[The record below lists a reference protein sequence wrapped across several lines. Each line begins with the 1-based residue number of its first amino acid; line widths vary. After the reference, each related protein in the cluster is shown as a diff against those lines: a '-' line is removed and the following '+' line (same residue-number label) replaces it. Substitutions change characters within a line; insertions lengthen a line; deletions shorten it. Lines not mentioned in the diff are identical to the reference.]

1 MLPFLLI
8 TRVRLSDMNTQDSAD
23 LNEACNLSTSDAV
36 LALFQNEPALRLTFG
51 QIASRLDG
59 KHPDL
64 SGAVESLVESG
75 LLYRAAGKRYALPEE
90 LGIFSGIIRIRPSGN
105 GFLKAGEE
113 RIEIDSR
120 NISGALNGDTVMVR
134 RFESRTHGNMC
145 SGKVESVLERSRK
158 GLSGVVRKAGRGWII
173 DPVDPSLPRRIPLKS
188 ESGSDISEGRIAFAL
203 LDYSGRKLRAFA
215 AADIGS
221 SDSPSALVDS
231 VVLDHALPDEFSD
244 NVLDKAAGL
253 ASEPWSIDGRI
264 DFRDLYTI
272 TIDPVDARDFDDAIS
287 IRTVDG
293 LRELHVHIADV
304 ALYVTGNSA
313 LDTEARLRGTSVYL
327 PDRVIPMLPESLS
340 NGVCSLR
347 PLEDRPTR
355 TVIMKFDEAGERVDF
370 SIVPSVIRSD
380 RRMTYEEAYEYM
392 NGTGSDPELK
402 DLFGILGG
410 LSDDLDRVRD
420 ARGTLD
426 LGSSEYRVE
435 FASDGWPS
443 GFRHIVSDSAHRL
456 IENFMIE
463 ANRAV
468 ADHCMW
474 SNLSVLF
481 RVHDE
486 PVEKSEERLAE
497 QLYSLGVKLPGG
509 RIHNTAVL
517 RRILDGLQD
526 SPLRDLA
533 VEYILRSLQKAVYSP
548 SNTGHFGLALR
559 SYMHFTSP
567 IRRYP
572 DLLVHQVLSMQER
585 GIIPAVD
592 GDIAEL
598 ASGASN
604 SELNAERA
612 EREADELMGL
622 LYLSRR
628 TGNVYDGVVTG
639 VKRFG
644 IFVRLAGVPAE
655 GLAPASEIRRA
666 GIPFNDLSGPFREGS
681 SVKVE
686 VVSVEPLERK
696 LTLRPVKSGEK

>member
-1 MLPFLLI
+1 
-8 TRVRLSDMNTQDSAD
+8 MNTQDSAD
-23 LNEACNLSTSDAV
+23 LNEACNSSTSDEV

-51 QIASRLDG
+51 QIASRLEG

-64 SGAVESLVESG
+64 SGAVESLVKSG
-75 LLYRAAGKRYALPEE
+75 LLHHANGKKYALPEE
-90 LGIFSGIIRIRPSGN
+90 LGLFRGTIRIYPSGN
-105 GFLKAGEE
+105 GLLKVGNE
-113 RIEIDSR
+113 RIGIDSR
-120 NISGALNGDTVMVR
+120 NISGALNSDTVMVR
-134 RFESRTHGNMC
+134 RFKPGTHGNVS

-173 DPVDPSLPRRIPLKS
+173 DPVDPSLPRRIPLKTG
-188 ESGSDISEGRIAFAL
+188 SGTDISEGRIVFAL

-221 SDSPSALVDS
+221 SNSPSALIDS
-231 VVLDHALPDEFSD
+231 VVLDHALPEKFSD
-244 NVLDKAAGL
+244 NVLDEAAGL
-253 ASEPWSIDGRI
+253 ASEPWSLDGRI

-287 IRTVDG
+287 IREVDG

-340 NGVCSLR
+340 NGACSLR

-355 TVIMKFDEAGERVDF
+355 TVVMKFDETGDRVDF

-380 RRMTYEEAYEYM
+380 RRMTYEEAYEYL

-435 FASDGWPS
+435 FGSDGWPS
-443 GFRHIVSDSAHRL
+443 GFRRIVSDSAHRL

-509 RIHNTAVL
+509 RVHSTAVL

-572 DLLVHQVLSMQER
+572 DLLVHQVLAMQEG
-585 GIIPAVD
+585 GIIPSAG

-604 SELNAERA
+604 CELNAERA

-655 GLAPASEIRRA
+655 GLAPASEIKRA

-681 SVKVE
+681 NVKVE
-686 VVSVEPLERK
+686 VVSVKPLERK
-696 LTLRPVKSGEK
+696 LTLRPVKAERNESDH